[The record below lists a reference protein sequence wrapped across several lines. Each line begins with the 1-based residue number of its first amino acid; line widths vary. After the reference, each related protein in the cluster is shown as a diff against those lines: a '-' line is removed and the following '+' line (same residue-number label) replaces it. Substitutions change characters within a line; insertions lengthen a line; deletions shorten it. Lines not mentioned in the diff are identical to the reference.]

1 MFRLSARLLPL
12 LINTDLAYWLSVL
25 PIDTKPRVLID
36 TIMLAIFALTLKKT
50 ITLFVLVGPI
60 SMIPIF
66 IAASEGLDLNGKIRF
81 ARTIGL
87 SVTVALLGAA
97 FLGMPILGLLGVSL
111 GSMQFGGGIIVLLLA
126 IAMVL
131 GQESTFKGSPLV
143 TADNGVRTAA
153 IVPLAVPLLAGPAA
167 FSYVM
172 ANSAWQTYLDLIHV
186 IAPIL
191 FVGSACWIIFYMA
204 CKAQNRI
211 RQSTLDVVERI
222 GGFILAA
229 MAVEM
234 MAAGLR
240 GLFPM
245 LGSA

>member
-1 MFRLSARLLPL
+1 MLS
-12 LINTDLAYWLSVL
+12 IS
-25 PIDTKPRVLID
+25 
-36 TIMLAIFALTLKKT
+36 ALTIKKT
-50 ITLFVLVGPI
+50 VTLFVLVGPV

-66 IAASEGLDLNGKIRF
+66 LAASEGLDLRSKGRF

-87 SVTVALLGAA
+87 SVTVALLVAT

-111 GSMQFGGGIIVLLLA
+111 GAMQVGGGVIVLLLA

-131 GQESTFKGSPLV
+131 GKESTFKGSPSA
-143 TADNGVRTAA
+143 TTENGVREAA

-172 ANSAWQTYLDLIHV
+172 ANSAWHTYPDLIHV
-186 IAPIL
+186 VAPIL
-191 FVGSACWIIFYMA
+191 IVGIACWITFHLA
-204 CKAQNRI
+204 SQAESKI

-229 MAVEM
+229 MAIEM

-240 GLFPM
+240 GLFP
-245 LGSA
+245 LLTAG

>member
-1 MFRLSARLLPL
+1 
-12 LINTDLAYWLSVL
+12 
-25 PIDTKPRVLID
+25 
-36 TIMLAIFALTLKKT
+36 MLEILALTLKKT
-50 ITLFVLVGPI
+50 ISLLVLVGPV

-66 IAASEGLDLNGKIRF
+66 ISATEGLDLRGKLRF
-81 ARTIGL
+81 ARTLGL
-87 SVTVALLGAA
+87 SVTIALLIAT

-111 GSMQFGGGIIVLLLA
+111 GAMQVGGGIIVLLLA

-131 GQESTFKGSPLV
+131 GKESNFKGSPSV
-143 TADNGVRTAA
+143 SGENEDRKAS

-172 ANSAWQTYLDLIHV
+172 GNGAWHSSVDLIHV
-186 IAPIL
+186 IIPIL
-191 FVGSACWIIFYMA
+191 ITGVSCWLTFHIA
-204 CKAQNRI
+204 SKAEKEI
-211 RQSTLDVVERI
+211 RQATLDVIERI

-229 MAVEM
+229 IAIEM

-245 LGSA
+245 LTTS